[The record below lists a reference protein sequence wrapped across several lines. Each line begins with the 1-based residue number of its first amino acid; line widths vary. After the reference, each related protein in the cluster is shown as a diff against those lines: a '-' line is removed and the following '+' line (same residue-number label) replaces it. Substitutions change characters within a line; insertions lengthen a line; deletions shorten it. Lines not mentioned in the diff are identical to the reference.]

1 MKGLFSS
8 STLRRRNLGRLFLV
22 ASFVFVVKSVFFPQA
37 HEQEIKHHN
46 VLERVTHADKTLDIQ
61 RHGFLQRR
69 MGGGLR
75 KDMLD
80 DLIYDGERTNLSRG
94 LLMYRKIQGVQD
106 YWTRFQSKLYVSS
119 VPNRE

>member
-1 MKGLFSS
+1 MIRSLWSS
-8 STLRRRNLGRLFLV
+8 ILRKRNLGRLFLV
-22 ASFVFVVKSVFFPQA
+22 ASFVFFVKSVFFSQA

-80 DLIYDGERTNLSRG
+80 DLIYDGERTKLSSDITG
-94 LLMYRKIQGVQD
+94 LLMHLKI
-106 YWTRFQSKLYVSS
+106 
-119 VPNRE
+119 